1 MQKQSSFK
9 HLVRSTLLST
19 NGVLK
24 HTTQSLRLFHTTS
37 SKFAISTGEPTPSE
51 FVNLKKDAKSFEEE
65 LRDKLSK
72 FAEKDVD
79 KLEKMLEQIVNQEG
93 NNEDSRPYM
102 IANVILLALFIVS
115 ILLRQRD
122 EMMHDMTKE
131 LLVGTKEE
139 LGHEILRLRES
150 RQAIID
156 QLLSSADCNEKC
168 QSLVERLK
176 QVEMDKDQQNANAIL
191 SGIKPVAAQ
200 SENSDKV
207 RMV

>member
-1 MQKQSSFK
+1 M
-9 HLVRSTLLST
+9 
-19 NGVLK
+19 
-24 HTTQSLRLFHTTS
+24 
-37 SKFAISTGEPTPSE
+37 
-51 FVNLKKDAKSFEEE
+51 
-65 LRDKLSK
+65 SK